1 MEKRENR
8 RYRILG
14 PRIVLLDGTAHGLR
28 LLLFW
33 ISGLRATFVSN
44 PNFVLYDR
52 LMNNYRIDF
61 VQTDDSCNRTEW
73 ETNETDVPSVPRDK
87 LEKVKSF

>member
-1 MEKRENR
+1 M
-8 RYRILG
+8 
-14 PRIVLLDGTAHGLR
+14 
-28 LLLFW
+28 LLLTLLLCW

-52 LMNNYRIDF
+52 LMNNYRIEF

-73 ETNETDVPSVPRDK
+73 DTNETDVPSVPRDK
-87 LEKVKSF
+87 LEKLLMLTSANQN

>member
-1 MEKRENR
+1 M
-8 RYRILG
+8 L
-14 PRIVLLDGTAHGLR
+14 LR

-33 ISGLRATFVSN
+33 ITGLRATFVSN

-73 ETNETDVPSVPRDK
+73 ETNKADVPSVPRDK
-87 LEKVKSF
+87 LENELSAFSTLIEITTWNISDCS